1 MASFMP
7 IWQANS
13 AGTANSRKNGQKII
27 LLSPLPGRRLVA
39 ISRLIPGI
47 PAYNSPVK
55 SIEPVNLAKLMKLHY
70 KILILA
76 LSTGVLMGCTNSA
89 YKRSADQESYAV
101 IADKSELVPGMSNQ
115 VTIDEER
122 EIDLSQFPDNNGS
135 FEFLD
140 NEADSE
146 LGAQIISLNGALDL
160 AFQHSKEYQTQKERL
175 YLEALALTFD
185 RYRYTPTFSAVGSAD
200 YQWDAQDQFVTDMQT
215 LTGMENISTSE
226 SVDGRTSLGAR
237 YLLKGGGAIA
247 LNLTNNFTRF
257 LTGDISEFGA
267 GALIGSFTQP
277 LLRDFGR
284 EIETEA
290 LMQAERD
297 LLYQLRNFTR
307 FRKTFAVR
315 VASQYYSV
323 LLNRETTKNNYAGLL
338 ANNLSLERERA
349 FQVEGLRTLLQV
361 GRLEQ
366 SSLQQDL
373 RWTSS
378 ITRYKR
384 SLDNFKIL
392 LGLDA
397 DEDIVLDD
405 NEMALITETGMESPD
420 LGLDQ
425 AVELAVQT
433 RLDLYTEL
441 DRVQD
446 SARRIEVAV
455 NALNPALDL
464 SFVASVPDSNSGN
477 LGELDFEN
485 AVYTAGLDIELPLDN
500 RSERNNYRR
509 ALIDYEVATRGYLLA
524 MDNIKLDVID
534 IWRRLNEASKSYE
547 INVTSVQINERRV
560 EEAELR
566 AELGLGDIQDTVD
579 SQNDLT
585 SSRTDLVRTIVDHNI
600 AKLEFWRDVGLLY
613 VNDNGQWEEGINEP
627 Q

>member
-1 MASFMP
+1 ML
-7 IWQANS
+7 
-13 AGTANSRKNGQKII
+13 SR
-27 LLSPLPGRRLVA
+27 LPGLRLVA
-39 ISRLIPGI
+39 ISRLIPERT
-47 PAYNSPVK
+47 AYNSPINR
-55 SIEPVNLAKLMKLHY
+55 IEPVKLANLMKLFH
-70 KILILA
+70 KILLIA
-76 LSTGVLMGCTNSA
+76 LSGSVLMACTNSA

-101 IADKSELVPGMSNQ
+101 IADKSELVPGMSSQ
-115 VTIDEER
+115 VAIDVQQ
-122 EIDLSQFPDNNGS
+122 EIDLSQFPINNSS

-146 LGAQIISLNGALDL
+146 LGSQIISLNRALDL

-185 RYRYTPTFSAVGSAD
+185 RYRYTPTFSASAGAD
-200 YQWDAQDQFVTDMQT
+200 YQWDAEDQFVTDMQT
-215 LTGMENISTSE
+215 LTGMESISTSE
-226 SVDGRTSLGAR
+226 SVDARTSLGAR

-277 LLRDFGR
+277 LLRDFGTG
-284 EIETEA
+284 IETEA

-297 LLYQLRNFTR
+297 LLYQVRDFTR
-307 FRKTFAVR
+307 FRKSFAVR

-323 LLNRETTKNNYAGLL
+323 LLNRETAKNNYAGLL
-338 ANNLSLERERA
+338 ANNLSLEREQA

-366 SSLQQDL
+366 SALQQDL

-384 SLDNFKIL
+384 SLDNFKL
-392 LGLDA
+392 LIGLDA
-397 DEDIVLDD
+397 DENIVLDD
-405 NEMALITETGMESPD
+405 NEMTLITDTGMESPD

-425 AVELAVQT
+425 AVELALQT

-446 SARRIEVAV
+446 SARRIEVAA

-464 SFVASVPDSNSGN
+464 SFVASVPDANNGN

-485 AVYTAGLDIELPLDN
+485 AVYTAGLDLELPLDN
-500 RSERNNYRR
+500 KQERNTYRR
-509 ALIDYEVATRGYLLA
+509 ALIDYEVATRDYLLA

-534 IWRRLNEASKSYE
+534 IWRRLNEASKSYD
-547 INVTSVQINERRV
+547 INVTSVEINERRV

-585 SSRTDLVRTIVDHNI
+585 AARTELIRSIVDHNI

-613 VNDNGQWEEGINEP
+613 INDNGQWEEGTNEP

>member
-1 MASFMP
+1 M
-7 IWQANS
+7 
-13 AGTANSRKNGQKII
+13 
-27 LLSPLPGRRLVA
+27 
-39 ISRLIPGI
+39 
-47 PAYNSPVK
+47 K
-55 SIEPVNLAKLMKLHY
+55 SHS
-70 KILILA
+70 KILIIT
-76 LSTGVLMGCTNSA
+76 LSGSVLMACTNSA

-101 IADKSELVPGMSNQ
+101 IADKSELVPGMSAQ
-115 VTIDEER
+115 VAIDEAQ
-122 EIDLSQFPDNNGS
+122 EIDLSQYPINNGS

-140 NEADSE
+140 NEEDSE

-185 RYRYTPTFSAVGSAD
+185 RYRYTPTFSAAGSAD
-200 YQWDAQDQFVTDMQT
+200 YQWDAEDQFVTDMQT
-215 LTGMENISTSE
+215 LTGMEKISTSE
-226 SVDGRTSLGAR
+226 SIDARTSLGAR

-277 LLRDFGR
+277 LLRDFGT

-297 LLYQLRNFTR
+297 LLYQVRNFTR

-323 LLNRETTKNNYAGLL
+323 LLNRETAKNNYAGLL

-397 DEDIVLDD
+397 DENIVLDD

-425 AVELAVQT
+425 AIDLALQT

-446 SARRIEVAV
+446 SARKIEVAA

-464 SFVASVPDSNSGN
+464 SFVASVPDANNGN

-485 AVYTAGLDIELPLDN
+485 AVYTVGLDLELPLDSK
-500 RSERNNYRR
+500 SERNNYRR
-509 ALIDYEVATRGYLLA
+509 SLIDYEVATREYLLA

-585 SSRTDLVRTIVDHNI
+585 SARTELVRTIVDHNI

-613 VNDNGQWEEGINEP
+613 VNDNGQWEEGIDEP